1 MIILWTSIINMSQ
14 KKGPAVHG
22 PFSVRLPQCWR
33 VRALVVVKGVL
44 CFWRT
49 GVVFYPSN
57 LPVKAER
64 SLFLSL
70 SNNHLVNVSALMQS
84 VDFILQY
91 SGLLFCVFINLH
103 SSKWTLLRLVKSFD
117 SHKSQICI
125 SKSQVFTQW
134 TVQHAKMDI
143 NLFSVTLS
151 V

>member
-1 MIILWTSIINMSQ
+1 MSCMIILWTSIINMSK

-91 SGLLFCVFINLH
+91 WSPLQWSAFLCVYQFTFIKMNAPEVSQVLRQSQVPNLH
-103 SSKWTLLRLVKSFD
+103 FKVPGFYPMNSST
-117 SHKSQICI
+117 C
-125 SKSQVFTQW
+125 
-134 TVQHAKMDI
+134 
-143 NLFSVTLS
+143 
-151 V
+151 